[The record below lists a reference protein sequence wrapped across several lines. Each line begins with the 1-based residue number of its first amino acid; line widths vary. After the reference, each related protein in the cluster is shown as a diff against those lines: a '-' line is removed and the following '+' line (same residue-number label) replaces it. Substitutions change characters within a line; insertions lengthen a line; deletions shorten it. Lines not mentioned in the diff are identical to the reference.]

1 MDRAGFRGMAG
12 WCCDDNSAIGEISE
26 KREGALLEGGW
37 RRQDGGVQ
45 VGTKADRVSCDGS

>member
-1 MDRAGFRGMAG
+1 MAG

-26 KREGALLEGGW
+26 KLEGALLGVGW
-37 RRQDGGVQ
+37 RGQDGGGVQ